1 MGATAAEPKETT
13 TTSGAPATAGARFA
27 LAPED
32 LAWLSVIAGAIALV
46 AALLWLAPPLAKL
59 YPEPLTNVFQVWKV
73 AIAPEPLEDVR
84 AMIALATPLLLAAI
98 VLGLGSRIPPRPS
111 LGPLI
116 LIAQVAGIG
125 FLAWAVLEQSANAA
139 LVNPGYFDPY
149 LLSAPNLIAGVLIGC
164 ALTLAALR
172 PPRLRAPDAAVR
184 AWELVG
190 GWRWAPLVIALGV
203 TAVWLLPAVV
213 TDSTLS
219 RAGSLAAGHIPAQGE
234 DYFSVVNGRTPLVN
248 YIAQYANLLPYV
260 VAPFLRLFGTSITSY
275 SIAMCVLSGLGMLAV
290 FGAFTQ
296 VTRGVWKALLLY
308 VPWVALSL
316 FPWNDVGVY
325 REFNGIYYAVFP
337 GRYFGPFVLAWLCAM
352 WIRGRRIPVWALFG
366 FAGLVVLNNYEFG
379 VAALFALVAAAGVT
393 RDRTIPLRRR
403 VGDLLLQGTAG
414 LIGALALVSAIT
426 LIRTGELPDLNLL
439 TYFNQLFLRYS
450 YGLEPMSTLGLHWA
464 LYLTYAG
471 AILLAAVR
479 YVRDEPDRTLTGM
492 LAFSGVFGLV
502 TGMYFV
508 GRSSQFQLMLLFP
521 AWGFSLALL
530 AWTLAPALLFR
541 PQRLDPPASAS
552 CCPAFAALVGFG
564 VMVVGPRPPSTAK

>member
-1 MGATAAEPKETT
+1 MRADAR
-13 TTSGAPATAGARFA
+13 GAPASAAG
-27 LAPED
+27 
-32 LAWLSVIAGAIALV
+32 
-46 AALLWLAPPLAKL
+46 
-59 YPEPLTNVFQVWKV
+59 
-73 AIAPEPLEDVR
+73 
-84 AMIALATPLLLAAI
+84 
-98 VLGLGSRIPPRPS
+98 
-111 LGPLI
+111 
-116 LIAQVAGIG
+116 
-125 FLAWAVLEQSANAA
+125 
-139 LVNPGYFDPY
+139 
-149 LLSAPNLIAGVLIGC
+149 
-164 ALTLAALR
+164 
-172 PPRLRAPDAAVR
+172 APDAAVR

-248 YIAQYANLLPYV
+248 YIAQYANLLPYG

-275 SIAMCVLSGLGMLAV
+275 SIAMCVLSGLGMLVV

-296 VTRGVWKALLLY
+296 ATRGVWKALLLY

-450 YGLEPMSTLGLHWA
+450 YGLEPMLTLGLHWA

-508 GRSSQFQLMLLFP
+508 GRSSQFQLMLLP
-521 AWGFSLALL
+521 RLGLL
-530 AWTLAPALLFR
+530 ARPA
-541 PQRLDPPASAS
+541 RLDPGPGALFRLQRLGSPASH
-552 CCPAFAALVGFG
+552 PAAG
-564 VMVVGPRPPSTAK
+564 VCRPGGIRRDGVGPRPPATAKWPDRSPAGGETKPDLAPVERLIESRACPGQSC